1 MLGSLLHVFNEIE
14 RGEVA
19 LEGKGVGLA
28 VGGEAGRNEIVY
40 HGDE

>member
-1 MLGSLLHVFNEIE
+1 MPGSLLHAFNEIK

-19 LEGKGVGLA
+19 LERKGLGLA